1 MEDTGRVVIAMDPH
15 KRTVTIEVMAPDETV
30 LDGLRRFTTD
40 VTGFEAMLAHAAR
53 WPERVWAGRGLR
65 GHRQARDP
73 AVAGGR

>member
-53 WPERVWAGRGLR
+53 LAGAGVGGRGL
-65 GHRQARDP
+65 
-73 AVAGGR
+73 